1 MTFVAVEIFSA
12 YEKHF
17 FKSDVSEQVFKE
29 THRMLL
35 IGDIRQAILNAD
47 EAALKNFDVLQ
58 CHETNGRN
66 VFTLPATSCQI
77 AMVLTAILNRL

>member
-1 MTFVAVEIFSA
+1 MIFVAVVIFAA

-17 FKSDVSEQVFKE
+17 FKTDIYEQVFKE

-35 IGDIRQAILNAD
+35 LGDIRQAILNAD

-58 CHETNGRN
+58 YPETNGRN
-66 VFTLPATSCQI
+66 VFTLPATSCRI
-77 AMVLTAILNRL
+77 AMVLTAILKRL